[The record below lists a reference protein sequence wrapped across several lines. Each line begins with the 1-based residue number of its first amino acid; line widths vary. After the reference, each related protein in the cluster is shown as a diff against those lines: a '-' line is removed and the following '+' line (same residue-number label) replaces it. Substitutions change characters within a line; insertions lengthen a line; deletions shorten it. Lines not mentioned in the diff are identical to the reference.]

1 MTSEDTQA
9 ADTQVAETQMTP
21 EMQALKTRLKA
32 IWMAG
37 DYAEFA
43 KPMEP
48 GALEFLRAL
57 HLTPG
62 SSLLDVGCG
71 AGQIAIPA
79 ARAGVRVTGLDL
91 APNQI
96 AQARARAEQE
106 GLTAHFDE
114 GDAENMPYPDAQFDT
129 VVSLFGAMFA
139 PRPERVAAELLRVT
153 RPGGRIVMANWTP
166 EGFVGQLFRLMG
178 KHVPPPPLMPSPLL
192 WGKDEQVQDRLT
204 EGTAELHLT
213 RRMYPFSYPFA
224 PGDVVKFYR
233 DLYGPTNR
241 AFAALDEH
249 GQQALQGD
257 LEQLW
262 TGWNTATDGST
273 RYDSEYLEVVAIR
286 A

>member
-1 MTSEDTQA
+1 MTTADTRAAQAQMTS
-9 ADTQVAETQMTP
+9 

-32 IWMAG
+32 TWMAG
-37 DYAEFA
+37 NYAEFA

-48 GALEFLRAL
+48 GALEFLRSLNLA
-57 HLTPG
+57 PG

-79 ARAGVRVTGLDL
+79 ARDGVKVTGLDL

-96 AQARARAEQE
+96 AQARLRAEQE
-106 GLTAHFDE
+106 GLTVQFDE
-114 GDAENMPYPDAQFDT
+114 GDAENMPYPDGHFDT

-153 RPGGRIVMANWTP
+153 RPGGRVVMANWTP
-166 EGFVGQLFRLMG
+166 EGFIGQLFKLMG
-178 KHVPPPPLMPSPLL
+178 RHVPPSPLMPSPLL
-192 WGKDEQVQDRLT
+192 WGKDEQVQERL
-204 EGTAELHLT
+204 EGGTSELHLT
-213 RRMYPFSYPFA
+213 RRLYPFSYAFGPA
-224 PGDVVKFYR
+224 EVVDFYHE
-233 DLYGPTNR
+233 LYGPTNR
-241 AFAALDEH
+241 AFATLDEQ

-262 TGWNTATDGST
+262 TQWNTATNGGT
-273 RYDSEYLEVVAIR
+273 RYDSEYLEAVAIR